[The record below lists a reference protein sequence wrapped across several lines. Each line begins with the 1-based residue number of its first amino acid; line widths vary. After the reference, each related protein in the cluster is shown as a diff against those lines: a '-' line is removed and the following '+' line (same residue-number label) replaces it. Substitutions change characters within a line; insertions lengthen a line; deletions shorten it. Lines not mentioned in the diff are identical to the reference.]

1 MRGGKGVKAEVRD
14 DVEEWTMHSKVEN
27 RAYRI
32 RVAIPKQSEPIEGY
46 PIIYVLDGNAY
57 FPLFRDVVR
66 MQSVR
71 AGHTGVNPAIIV
83 GIGYPGEQDFATEYR
98 VYDYTPPSSS
108 LTLPPKPDGKPW
120 PPSGGV
126 NQFLRFIEEELKP
139 HIESTFWID
148 RKKQTLFGHSLG
160 GLCTLYAMF
169 TKTYLFQQY
178 IAISPSI
185 WWNDS
190 CILFEEQKWKLEE
203 LSEGVRLFLGVG
215 SLEKPHMVSEAQD
228 LYKRLSQMNKR
239 NFYVDYLEAEGE
251 NHASVVP
258 TTISRALRFVMAHK
272 N

>member
-1 MRGGKGVKAEVRD
+1 MKTEVRESP
-14 DVEEWTMHSKVEN
+14 VEWVMHSKAEK
-27 RAYRI
+27 RAYWI
-32 RVAIPKQSEPIEGY
+32 RVAIPKQPEPIEGY

-57 FPLFRDVVR
+57 FQLFQDIVR

-108 LTLPPKPDGKPW
+108 VTLPPKPDGKPW
-120 PPSGGV
+120 PKSGGA
-126 NQFLRFIEEELKP
+126 NHFIQFIEEELKP
-139 HIESTFWID
+139 HIESTFLID

-160 GLCTLYAMF
+160 GLFTLFAMF
-169 TKTYLFQQY
+169 TKPNVFQNY

-190 CILFEEQKWKLEE
+190 CILLEEQKWKSEE
-203 LSEGVRLFLGVG
+203 LLEDVRLFLGVG

-228 LYKRLSQMNKR
+228 MYKRFAQMNKQ
-239 NFYVDYLEAEGE
+239 NFYVDYMKAEGE

-258 TTISRALRFVMAHK
+258 TTISRGLRFVME